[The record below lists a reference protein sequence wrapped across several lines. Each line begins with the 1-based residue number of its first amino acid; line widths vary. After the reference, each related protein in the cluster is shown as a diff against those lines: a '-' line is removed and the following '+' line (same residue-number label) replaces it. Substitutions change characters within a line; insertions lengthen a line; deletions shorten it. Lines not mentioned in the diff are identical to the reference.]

1 MESKVEVLKEKFILN
16 EIWQLTING
25 AFQRANVYS
34 NTAKGEKMNKE
45 KEEFKKELREFVESL
60 SIQYKSEIKDID
72 QHYSNI
78 YSISTFSEKHESLLK
93 DKKLNFGI
101 SQKLLNLYLKYL
113 WCLGKIETPPHF
125 PVDRQI
131 QELLDDKNPT
141 AWTSWENKDYYNK
154 VIDKANKRV
163 LNSGHSSIAE
173 LELELFFKKLY
184 C

>member
-34 NTAKGEKMNKE
+34 DGAKGEKMNKE

-60 SIQYKSEIKDID
+60 SIQYKSEIKEID

-78 YSISTFSEKHESLLK
+78 YSIITFSEKHESILK

-131 QELLDDKNPT
+131 QVLLDDKNPT
-141 AWTSWENKDYYNK
+141 AWTSWENKDDYNK
-154 VIDKANKRV
+154 VIDKANSKMANEGYGSLGEV
-163 LNSGHSSIAE
+163 
-173 LELELFFKKLY
+173 ELELFLRV
-184 C
+184 

>member
-1 MESKVEVLKEKFILN
+1 MNLKIEELKGKFILL

-34 NTAKGEKMNKE
+34 DGAKGEKMNKE

-78 YSISTFSEKHESLLK
+78 YSISTFSEKYESLLK
-93 DKKLNFGI
+93 DKKINFGI

-131 QELLDDKNPT
+131 QVLLEDKNPT
-141 AWTSWENKDYYNK
+141 AWTNWENDEGYNK
-154 VIDKANKRV
+154 VIDKAYTKRAIEGYD
-163 LNSGHSSIAE
+163 NIAE
-173 LELELFFKKLY
+173 LELKLFLRI
-184 C
+184 